1 MCRMQPSLARADSP
15 AIATFEADLR
25 ARLQNQPSVE
35 QAARV
40 FARGLYETFDHCVL
54 ARVYLTVPYR
64 DLPERN
70 RAFAR
75 DLVAAQH
82 SGNRLREETV
92 VLSLFGTWGREAQ
105 WCDRRNSKGHV
116 GIPLIDA
123 SFVSGIP
130 MVARL
135 FEELGVGNF
144 EWTLS
149 RGDELVRKLMGG
161 FNGVFYVPDAAT
173 ARDKEGR
180 FIIPAQDFVA
190 QYGVKT
196 VFGMGGAYLGG
207 ALAACIVFAGEH
219 MPRQQAERFAGL
231 VTPFKAATAQLVRA
245 KQYFDAG

>member
-1 MCRMQPSLARADSP
+1 MQSSLASADIP
-15 AIATFEADLR
+15 AIASFEDELR

-35 QAARV
+35 QAARI
-40 FARGLYETFDHCVL
+40 FARGLYETFEHCVL

-75 DLVAAQH
+75 EVVAAH
-82 SGNRLREETV
+82 HAESRLREETV

-116 GIPLIDA
+116 GIPLLDA
-123 SFVSGIP
+123 SFVSAIP

-149 RGDELVRKLMGG
+149 RGDELVRKLLGG

-173 ARDKEGR
+173 ARDREGR
-180 FIIPAQDFVA
+180 FIIPAQDFVER
-190 QYGVKT
+190 YGVKT

-207 ALAACIVFAGEH
+207 ALAACILFAGEH
-219 MPRQQAERFAGL
+219 IPRQQAERFARL

-245 KQYFDAG
+245 RHYFDAG

>member
-1 MCRMQPSLARADSP
+1 MESSLSRADSQT
-15 AIATFEADLR
+15 IATFETGLR

-35 QAARV
+35 HAARL

-54 ARVYLTVPYR
+54 ARVYLTVPFR

-75 DLVAAQH
+75 EVVASREGA
-82 SGNRLREETV
+82 GRLLEDTV
-92 VLSLFGTWGREAQ
+92 VLSLFGTWGRDSD
-105 WCDRRNSKGHV
+105 WCDRRKSRGHL

-123 SFVSGIP
+123 SFVSEIP

-144 EWTLS
+144 EWSLPP
-149 RGDELVRKLMGG
+149 GDQLVRKLMGG
-161 FNGVFYVPDAAT
+161 FNGVFYVADAAT
-173 ARDKEGR
+173 ARDKQGR

-190 QYGVKT
+190 RYGVKT
-196 VFGMGGAYLGG
+196 VFGMGGAYLSG

-219 MPRQQAERFAGL
+219 MPRPQAERFAGL

-245 KQYFDAG
+245 RQYFEAG